1 MIGEHPALPMPV
13 YLSVVAPLAATEGFW
28 NDLASGQ
35 LRANLRLRDLDGET
49 IAYSNLVDNTGA
61 IVDFLEKLFRRP
73 WTIVSRFS
81 ILTKTLRR
89 IVRSGT
95 YDPVRWYII
104 AAANLHCFVWS
115 STSPAKARTYLAGS
129 ELLDPQYEE
138 FPADIS
144 REDYK
149 HYFEPITLTDET
161 GGPADWLKP
170 YVPLSSKQRSRQE
183 QEPVEAELVRAYP
196 RTATELPADGAS
208 VI

>member
-28 NDLASGQ
+28 DDLASGQ
-35 LRANLRLRDLDGET
+35 LRPKLRLRDLDGET
-49 IAYSNLVDNTGA
+49 IAYSNLADNTDT

-89 IVRSGT
+89 IIRSGT

-144 REDYK
+144 RKDYK
-149 HYFEPITLTDET
+149 HYFEPVELTDEN

-170 YVPLSSKQRSRQE
+170 YVPVSSKQRSRQE
-183 QEPVEAELVRAYP
+183 KEPVEAERVKAYP